1 MAGTVMNQYII
12 NDKIIAELIDY
23 SNAEDAEACIRN
35 IIDTKV
41 RSHPYQSER
50 DKMLDDIVGMFDN
63 GNYNGVTVKQM
74 ITGKFKEIELR
85 EQISHE
91 TPQPKMF

>member
-1 MAGTVMNQYII
+1 MNEYII

-41 RSHPYQSER
+41 RSHPYQSEWDTVLTTLHNWFENYCEDNEEPDLWMAFINAER
-50 DKMLDDIVGMFDN
+50 AIRQAGEHGNDKPTTD
-63 GNYNGVTVKQM
+63 K
-74 ITGKFKEIELR
+74 
-85 EQISHE
+85 S
-91 TPQPKMF
+91 